1 MPITARE
8 PRGKTNGINYD
19 YRVPFVIWF
28 PEMYKQLSPGGT
40 SGFMTDELI
49 DFGDL
54 VPIVISLASGG
65 LPDYLKGRI
74 LMGKNRSETTEHLI

>member
-1 MPITARE
+1 MRDSTLIFFFADHGERE
-8 PRGKTNGINYD
+8 PRGKTNGINYG

-40 SGFMTDELI
+40 SGVMTDELT

-54 VPIVISLASGG
+54 APIVISLAGG
-65 LPDYLKGRI
+65 
-74 LMGKNRSETTEHLI
+74 

>member
-1 MPITARE
+1 
-8 PRGKTNGINYD
+8 
-19 YRVPFVIWF
+19 
-28 PEMYKQLSPGGT
+28 
-40 SGFMTDELI
+40 MTDELI